1 MILSQSLGIT
11 VLCSNH
17 VNDKTASLLFSTEI
31 LLVRA
36 DLQSDPQANM
46 QSDLVCGC
54 YRSLFASLDLFFF
67 SFMAS
72 DHQNNQNFMEIIC
85 CEKAG

>member
-67 SFMAS
+67 F
-72 DHQNNQNFMEIIC
+72 FY
-85 CEKAG
+85 GF

>member
-31 LLVRA
+31 LPVRA
-36 DLQSDPQANM
+36 DLQSDPHANV

-54 YRSLFASLDLFFF
+54 YRSLFASLDLFFLLWLLTTKKTRILWKL
-67 SFMAS
+67 SAVRRLA
-72 DHQNNQNFMEIIC
+72 D
-85 CEKAG
+85 